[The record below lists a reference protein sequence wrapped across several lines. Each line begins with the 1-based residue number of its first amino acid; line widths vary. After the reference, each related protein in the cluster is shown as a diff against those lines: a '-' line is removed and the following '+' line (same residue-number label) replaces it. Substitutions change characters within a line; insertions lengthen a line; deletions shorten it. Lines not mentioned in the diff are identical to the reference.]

1 MPVAIWAALSANP
14 ALRPCG
20 IIIGPE
26 QGSSFAITAQAVM
39 TIRRFVRHW
48 RARAK
53 HAVHHSH
60 SKMSGR
66 ITETHVQAVSNKLK
80 QSKSYSK
87 ALSRGLGHTM
97 EMPLGAGADVDDLGD
112 VLQVASSLG
121 YEKIVEMLLA
131 KGANVDT
138 GGDDYG
144 SPLQVAAAGGHREVV
159 QMLVEA
165 GAEVNAKGG
174 VNGRT
179 LQAAAVGGHRE
190 VVQVLLKAGADVNAQ
205 GEYTSALQAAAARG
219 HKEVVQVLLKAGA
232 DVNAKGGRYG
242 SALQAAAAGGHKEV
256 VQMLVEAGAQTV
268 STRLV

>member
-165 GAEVNAKGG
+165 GAEVNA
-174 VNGRT
+174 
-179 LQAAAVGGHRE
+179 
-190 VVQVLLKAGADVNAQ
+190 Q